1 MPPWMELKVRT
12 APSASQGIYK
22 EVKENR
28 YDLMILGAGS
38 EVFSH
43 HYLFGA
49 LADILIEEV
58 DCSMLIVR
66 RFQPEAAIWLQ
77 KRIRR
82 LEV

>member
-1 MPPWMELKVRT
+1 
-12 APSASQGIYK
+12 
-22 EVKENR
+22 
-28 YDLMILGAGS
+28 
-38 EVFSH
+38 
-43 HYLFGA
+43 
-49 LADILIEEV
+49 V